1 MCRVL
6 NERKKKLG
14 NTHEKKKKKKMTK
27 IFPKSDEKI
36 STQDAGS
43 STSSNKNKWTEN
55 HPCKT

>member
-1 MCRVL
+1 MKEKR
-6 NERKKKLG
+6 NSG
-14 NTHEKKKKKKMTK
+14 THVEKKKKKKMTK